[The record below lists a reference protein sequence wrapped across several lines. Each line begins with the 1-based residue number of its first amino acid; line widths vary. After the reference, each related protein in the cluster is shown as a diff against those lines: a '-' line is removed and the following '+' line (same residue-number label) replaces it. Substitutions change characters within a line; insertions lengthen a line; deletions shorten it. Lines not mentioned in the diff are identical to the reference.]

1 MQRVREVPSTAESWA
16 TADDLAPVNRFYVSL
31 HAGDLDEP
39 ATRGVEVLR
48 QAEYHRCQSVRAAV
62 AADDGCAV
70 AVTGFSF
77 RGYDEA
83 LANARWLAR
92 RLWDQRL

>member
-1 MQRVREVPSTAESWA
+1 MQHVPELPNTAESWA
-16 TADDLAPVNRFYVSL
+16 AADDLAPVNRFYVTL

-39 ATRGVEVLR
+39 VTRGVEVLR
-48 QAEYHRCQSVRAAV
+48 QAEYHRCESVCATVAV
-62 AADDGCAV
+62 DDDRTV

-92 RLWDQRL
+92 RLWDKGL